1 MILCAL
7 CIART
12 VMSFHPFKAHQETSN
27 RVKLNLYGEQ
37 SLVGSSMFWLSK
49 TSNPNINFLYFAIRL
64 IAQISPWFR
73 GTS

>member
-12 VMSFHPFKAHQETSN
+12 VMSFHPFQAHLETSN
-27 RVKLNLYGEQ
+27 RVILNLYGEQ